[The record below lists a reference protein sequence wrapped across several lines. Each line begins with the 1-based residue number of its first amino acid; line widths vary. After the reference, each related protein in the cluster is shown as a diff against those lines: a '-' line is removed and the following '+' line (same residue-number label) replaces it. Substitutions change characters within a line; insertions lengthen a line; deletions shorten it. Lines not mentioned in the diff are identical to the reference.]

1 MRFEAPLAWLQL
13 KREPARFSVALAGV
27 AFAVILVFMQFGFYD
42 ALFRSAVRLHERLQ
56 TDLVLISP
64 KSLYLA
70 GMKSFSRRRL
80 YQALGFDGVEAVA
93 PIYAGLALWKSPG
106 TGKARPIFVV
116 GFDPKDRVLDLPG
129 VRANLEKIRLPDMV
143 LFDRDSRPEYGPIAG
158 QVEAGKLVTTEVSDR
173 QVTVVGVFQLGT
185 SFGIDGTLIT
195 SDLNFR
201 RLFPNR
207 QKGLIDI
214 GLIKLEPGVNAE
226 AVRRAL
232 ETALPRDVTVLTKN
246 GYAEHEKSYWR
257 AATPIGFVFTF
268 GAIMAIVVGGVI
280 VYQVLFTDISSH
292 LKAYATL
299 KAMGYTN
306 LALIMLV
313 FQEALILAVFGYLP
327 GIAAAVWLFR
337 SAGRATLLP
346 MLMSWSRL
354 LEVLALTGLMC
365 SIAGAMALRKIRSAD
380 PAEVF

>member
-1 MRFEAPLAWLQL
+1 MSFEAPLAWLQL
-13 KREPARFSVALAGV
+13 KREPVRFSVALAGV

-42 ALFRSAVRLHERLQ
+42 ALFRSAVRLHEHLE

-80 YQALGFDGVEAVA
+80 YQALGFDGVAAVA
-93 PIYAGLALWKSPG
+93 PVYAGLALWKNPRS
-106 TGKARPIFVV
+106 GKARLIFVS
-116 GFDPKDRVLDLPG
+116 GFNPKDGVLDLPD
-129 VRANLEKIRLPDMV
+129 VTANLDKLRLPDMV
-143 LFDRDSRPEYGPIAG
+143 LFDRASRPEYGPIASD
-158 QVEAGKLVTTEVSDR
+158 VEAGELVTTEVSDR
-173 QVTVVGVFQLGT
+173 RITVVGLFQLGT

-207 QKGLIDI
+207 HQGLIDI
-214 GLIKLEPGVNAE
+214 GLIKLKPGVNPQ
-226 AVRRAL
+226 AVRQAL
-232 ETALPRDVTVLTKN
+232 ETALPRDVTVLTKA
-246 GYAEHEKSYWR
+246 GYLEHEKSYWQ

-292 LKAYATL
+292 LKEYATL
-299 KAMGYTN
+299 KAMGYRN
-306 LALIMLV
+306 LDLIALV
-313 FQEALILAVFGYLP
+313 FQEALILAVLGYLP
-327 GIAAAVWLFR
+327 GIAAALWLFR
-337 SAGRATLLP
+337 TAARATLLP
-346 MLMSWSRL
+346 MLMSWSRML
-354 LEVLALTGLMC
+354 QVLTLTGLMC
-365 SIAGAMALRKIRSAD
+365 GIAGAMALRKIRSAD